1 MALFA
6 ISDLHL
12 SLGGE
17 KPMDIFGSEWADHHL
32 KIKENWGKIVSD
44 DDVVILGGDLCWAMK
59 LEDAQQDFAFVH
71 QLPGKKVLFKGNH
84 DYWWQSYSKVV
95 RALPESLY
103 AVQNNYFAYE
113 NGIAICGTRG
123 WTIPGEYSTELDGKI
138 FKREKMRLELSLGQ
152 AQNDGYEKFI
162 VTLHY
167 PPFIRYEEDEGFA
180 EIMKKYNV
188 KICLYG
194 HLHGADHQRAY
205 TGEQEGISYYF
216 ISCDYLGFKPL
227 RLDLV
232 NIWG

>member
-180 EIMKKYNV
+180 KIMKKYNV

-205 TGEQEGISYYF
+205 TGEKEGIKYYF